1 MTPLP
6 TRDLEH
12 VLRHMSPHC
21 EDLRGANV
29 FLTGGTGFFGTW
41 LLESLVHASDALE
54 LHARVTVLTRDA
66 DAARAR
72 LPHLA
77 GRQDLAWLAGDV
89 RTFAFPAAEFTH
101 VIHAASPIARSFTP
115 AEALDV
121 LDTIVAGT
129 RRVLELARVCHARKL
144 LFTSSGAVYGRQ
156 PPELTHVP
164 ETFAGAPALDDPRAA
179 YGEGKRAAEW
189 LCRMHAA
196 RDGFDVKIARGFA
209 FVGPRLPLDGPYA
222 IGNFLRDAL
231 RGGPV
236 VVSGDGTPY
245 RSYLYAADLAIWL
258 WTILLAGRPGVAY
271 NVGSEQAV
279 TIAETARRVCAAVG
293 GGAVEIRQTP
303 APGRPAERYVP
314 STALARTELGL
325 GENVALD
332 DALRRT
338 VAVVANSVRTR

>member
-1 MTPLP
+1 MSRMAPLP
-6 TRDLEH
+6 IRDLEH
-12 VLRHMSPHC
+12 VLRHTTPHW
-21 EDLRGANV
+21 EELRDGAL

-41 LLESLVHASDALE
+41 LLESFAHATDALG
-54 LHARVTVLTRDA
+54 LKARLMVLTRDT
-66 DAARAR
+66 DAARVR

-77 GRQDLAWLAGDV
+77 GRRDIAWLAGDV
-89 RTFAFPAAEFTH
+89 RTFAYPAGEFTH
-101 VIHAASPIARSFTP
+101 VIHAASPIARPYPP

-121 LDTIVAGT
+121 LDTIIAGT
-129 RRVLELARVCHARKL
+129 RHVLEFARVCHARKL

-156 PPELTHVP
+156 PPNLPHMP
-164 ETFAGAPALDDPRAA
+164 ENFAGAPALDDPRAA
-179 YGEGKRAAEW
+179 YGEGKRVAEW

-196 RDGFDVKIARGFA
+196 RDGFEVKIARGFA

-245 RSYLYAADLAIWL
+245 RSYLYGADLAIWL

-279 TIAETARRVCAAVG
+279 TIAETARRVCAVVG
-293 GGAVEIRQTP
+293 SGVVEIRETP
-303 APGRPAERYVP
+303 VPGRPPERYVP
-314 STALARTELGL
+314 STALARSELRL
-325 GENVALD
+325 AEHVSLD
-332 DALRRT
+332 EALRRT
-338 VAVVANSVRTR
+338 TEALRA